1 MVYSESCPDPK
12 FIITT
17 SFRPILRRSVAES
30 MLVHPILRRSVA
42 ESMPVHPILRRSVAE
57 STIVAKN
64 VPILATVSQ
73 TLQPLGQV

>member
-17 SFRPILRRSVAES
+17 SFRPV
-30 MLVHPILRRSVA
+30 LRRSVA
-42 ESMPVHPILRRSVAE
+42 ESMPVHPVLRRSVAESMSVHPVLRRSVAE
-57 STIVAKN
+57 STIVAN
-64 VPILATVSQ
+64 VPILSTVSQ